1 MGLINLVFKLLGNH
15 SLKLWEIF
23 AKIIEISQH
32 LVLTRAKGLQYVDV
46 NHFTKTLNIL
56 DQTSQ
61 IWFAY
66 DDAENLESKI
76 ERCKMNED

>member
-1 MGLINLVFKLLGNH
+1 MRKSYHRNLPTFGFN
-15 SLKLWEIF
+15 
-23 AKIIEISQH
+23 
-32 LVLTRAKGLQYVDV
+32 KGTGITVAV
-46 NHFTKTLNIL
+46 NNFTNPQNIL

-76 ERCKMNED
+76 ERCKMNEH

>member
-1 MGLINLVFKLLGNH
+1 MD
-15 SLKLWEIF
+15 
-23 AKIIEISQH
+23 
-32 LVLTRAKGLQYVDV
+32 LTRAKGIEIV
-46 NHFTKTLNIL
+46 NNLTKPLNIL

-76 ERCKMNED
+76 ERCKMNEH